1 MPTKARIVMR
11 ALLFLLLPFSGAA
24 AIAGCG
30 GDSVKTTVN
39 VTLQEWQIAVCH
51 DRGGREDQVPGH
63 EQRHDDPRTRGRPVL
78 NADGNKREVAEV
90 EDVEKGT
97 NAEFTAKL
105 KAGTYQLACLIV
117 PGEAAPR
124 WTTTSKACIQ
134 SSSAVK

>member
-1 MPTKARIVMR
+1 MPTRARTVMR
-11 ALLFLLLPFSGAA
+11 ALLFLVLPLAGAA

-39 VTLQEWQIAVCH
+39 VTLQEWQVSPSATTVEAGKIKFLVTNNGTMTHELAVV
-51 DRGGREDQVPGH
+51 QV
-63 EQRHDDPRTRGRPVL
+63 D
-78 NADGNKREVAEV
+78 ADGNKREVAEV

-117 PGEAAPR
+117 PGEAGS
-124 WTTTSKACIQ
+124 TMDHYQQGMHTEFI
-134 SSSAVK
+134 VK